1 MKTEEFL
8 CYLHTITN
16 EEFGFYD
23 ILDNFIIQNRTSKRN
38 DVFHI
43 PCENIWYRN
52 NSWYGSLNFFH
63 IPCEN
68 IKLNTLFIIS
78 VEIEPGKQKFSC
90 VEAPLNTYLKV
101 IEDEKMMKSLK
112 LKESATNDYLG
123 LDIENE
129 LTPIEGALHQ
139 RIKEIR
145 DEKLNIILNDS
156 PKIAWIKM

>member
-8 CYLHTITN
+8 CYLHTITD
-16 EEFGFYD
+16 EEFGFYA
-23 ILDNFIIQNRTSKRN
+23 ILNNFTVIIPTIQNRTSKRN
-38 DVFHI
+38 DV
-43 PCENIWYRN
+43 
-52 NSWYGSLNFFH
+52 FH

-112 LKESATNDYLG
+112 LKEGATNDYLG

-145 DEKLNIILNDS
+145 DEKLNTILDDS

>member
-8 CYLHTITN
+8 CYLHTITD
-16 EEFGFYD
+16 EEFGFYA
-23 ILDNFIIQNRTSKRN
+23 ILDNFPIQNRTSKRN
-38 DVFHI
+38 DV
-43 PCENIWYRN
+43 
-52 NSWYGSLNFFH
+52 FH

-112 LKESATNDYLG
+112 LKEGATNDYLG